1 MKGVYH
7 ELTKLDDIGFK
18 TWNSSVRELASR
30 YNLSLD
36 YDQHIEIFKRECQEK
51 LECRFVAKWLYDIND
66 EVHNPIVRT
75 YKLFKTT
82 YDFESYLDLVEN
94 PKYRIAISRLK
105 TCLQM
110 LEIERERH
118 TRPITPLHKRLCP
131 SCNEIEDERH
141 FVFDCPIYRDE
152 GIKLYEKIHTVNPS
166 YVEMMPNHKYIY
178 SFTSNHRQIFNWF
191 GKFICVCFEKRSK
204 SDQSQI
210 WRHVN

>member
-51 LECRFVAKWLYDIND
+51 LECRFGAKWLYDIND
-66 EVHNPIVRT
+66 EAHNPIVRT
-75 YKLFKTT
+75 YTLFK
-82 YDFESYLDLVEN
+82 
-94 PKYRIAISRLK
+94 
-105 TCLQM
+105 M

-152 GIKLYEKIHTVNPS
+152 GKKLYEKIHTVNPS

-210 WRHVN
+210 SRHVN